1 MEMSCQQLEMLSGA
15 QERVMAE
22 KVDLHVICKEVL
34 MKP

>member
-1 MEMSCQQLEMLSGA
+1 MSCQRLEMPSGA

-22 KVDLHVICKEVL
+22 KVDLLGLCKEAL